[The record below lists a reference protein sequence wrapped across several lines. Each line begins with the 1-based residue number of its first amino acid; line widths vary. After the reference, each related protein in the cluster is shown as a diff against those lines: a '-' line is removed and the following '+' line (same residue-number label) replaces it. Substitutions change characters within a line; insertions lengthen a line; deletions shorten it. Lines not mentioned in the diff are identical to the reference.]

1 VKRYVRGK
9 FMPYCKKCGNLLTPQ
24 DRFCPKCGTA
34 VFFESDVPRQAAP
47 IASQLSLASWGERFV
62 AWLIDVIII
71 GVLVGLLEFFTWFA
85 WEPFEFL
92 PSWLPFVNF
101 GTGGVLYFLYWT
113 LMEGLSGQSFGKML
127 MRLRVVRLDGS
138 RIDLVHAA
146 LESVGKAFFLLLDL
160 LIGWA
165 LYPKRRQRI
174 FNFLS
179 ETVVVRE
186 GR

>member
-1 VKRYVRGK
+1 
-9 FMPYCKKCGNLLTPQ
+9 MPYCKKCGNPLNPE
-24 DRFCPKCGTA
+24 DRVCPKCGA
-34 VFFESDVPRQAAP
+34 PVAFESEAPRQAAP
-47 IASQLSLASWGERFV
+47 IAPQLSLASWGERFA

-71 GVLVGLLEFFTWFA
+71 GIFVGLLEFFTWFA
-85 WEPFEFL
+85 WEPFGFW
-92 PSWLPFVNF
+92 PSWLPFINF
-101 GTGGVLYFLYWT
+101 GTGGVLYFLYWL
-113 LMEGLSGQSFGKML
+113 LMEGTSGQSFGKMI

-138 RIDLVHAA
+138 RIDIGHAT

-160 LIGWA
+160 IIGWA

-186 GR
+186 GRS